1 MCYVTTDFSSLC
13 MPYYS
18 QQVWENMAHMCVKSK
33 RLDVAS
39 VCLGNMGFARGSR
52 MLKMAQN
59 EPELDARVAMLAIV
73 LDMKVRLF
81 AQQLQDSTVT

>member
-1 MCYVTTDFSSLC
+1 
-13 MPYYS
+13 
-18 QQVWENMAHMCVKSK
+18 MARMCVKSK

-52 MLKMAQN
+52 MLKMAMS

-73 LDMKVRLF
+73 LDMKVMR
-81 AQQLQDSTVT
+81 APRGVTHEGTVGGLLLHAVLLPVVSVAC